1 MASGYT
7 AAMSMRFFLAASLVV
22 LGCGPQS
29 SRVVMNA
36 ENNSGQSGFAQLTA
50 LSRTSTRI
58 ELDLAA
64 SNDPAPQQAHVH
76 EGRCGELGPIRVNLM
91 PLTPASGRAGRLTS
105 TSTADLGLEELTAG
119 TFVIN
124 VHDSRDFSL
133 YVSCGALE

>member
-1 MASGYT
+1 
-7 AAMSMRFFLAASLVV
+7 MSMRFFLAASLVV

-36 ENNSGQSGFAQLTA
+36 ENNSGQF
-50 LSRTSTRI
+50 
-58 ELDLAA
+58 DLAA